1 MNCHNPLALA
11 AVPPLQFHLAGLLQ
25 GMEAA
30 GFTVPNAGGK
40 GGRGAGQGLHWGQ
53 AYPGVRKWA
62 AEWRQWGGHGCGE
75 GIFSGKT
82 HCALGRP
89 SGVAA
94 LAGQTPMS
102 LSRCHCPSSPGCP
115 HQHEGCREERTW
127 WDRGQAGGSLPQP

>member
-53 AYPGVRKWA
+53 AYPGSGSG
-62 AEWRQWGGHGCGE
+62 QLSGSCGE
-75 GIFSGKT
+75 DMGVGKASFQGRRT
-82 HCALGRP
+82 VLWAVPPAWPLSLGR
-89 SGVAA
+89 
-94 LAGQTPMS
+94 
-102 LSRCHCPSSPGCP
+102 
-115 HQHEGCREERTW
+115 HQ
-127 WDRGQAGGSLPQP
+127 